1 MSAHHADHSQSP
13 TVMVLTAGGPNP
25 AIVINALAGPFPN
38 LQVVIEQ
45 PEGKWAITRR
55 RAARLGWAM
64 ALGQLA
70 TMIAAR
76 LLRPLA
82 RRRIAAILAPAG
94 LSPVMSP
101 SVPVHHVASIND
113 DRTLA
118 LVTQFK
124 PSAIL
129 LVSTRLMSAAT
140 LAAMPCPVINLHA
153 GINPQYRGQMGGYW
167 SLVEE
172 DAANFGATLHLVDAG
187 TDTGGTLYEV
197 RTLPDLGDFIATY
210 PLLLTVTAIDITLR
224 SVQDAVEGKLQPY
237 QPEGPSVLR
246 FPPPIWAWLANGI
259 RRRIW

>member
-1 MSAHHADHSQSP
+1 MSAHHPDHRQSP

-25 AIVINALAGPFPN
+25 AIVINALAKRFPN

-55 RAARLGWAM
+55 RAARLGWTM

-82 RRRIAAILAPAG
+82 RRRIASILAPTG
-94 LSPVMSP
+94 LSPVIP
-101 SVPVHHVASIND
+101 PGIPVHHVASIND
-113 DRTLA
+113 DETRA

-124 PSAIL
+124 PSAVL
-129 LVSTRLMSAAT
+129 LVSTRLMSAAA
-140 LAAMPCPVINLHA
+140 LAATPCPVLNLHA

-197 RTLPDLGDFIATY
+197 RTLPDRGDLISTY
-210 PLLLTVTAIDITLR
+210 PLLLTASAIDITLQ
-224 SVQDAVEGKLQPY
+224 SVQDAIEGRLKPY
-237 QPEGPSVLR
+237 QPEGPSALR
-246 FPPPIWAWLANGI
+246 FPPPIWTWLANGI

>member
-1 MSAHHADHSQSP
+1 MSAQQANPSQSP
-13 TVMVLTAGGPNP
+13 TVMVMTAGGTNP
-25 AIVINALAGPFPN
+25 ALVINALAKRFPN
-38 LQVVIEQ
+38 LRVVIEQ
-45 PEGKWAITRR
+45 PESKWAITQR
-55 RAARLGWAM
+55 RAARLGWVQ

-70 TMIAAR
+70 TMVAAR

-82 RRRIAAILAPAG
+82 RRRIASILASAG
-94 LSPVMSP
+94 VSPVIP
-101 SVPVHHVASIND
+101 PEVPLHQVASIND
-113 DRTLA
+113 DETRA

-172 DAANFGATLHLVDAG
+172 DAGNFGATLHLVDRG

-197 RTLPDLGDFIATY
+197 RTLPDRGDFIATY
-210 PLLLTVTAIDITLR
+210 PLLLTVTATDITLQ
-224 SVQDAVEGKLQPY
+224 SVQDAVDGRLAPY
-237 QPEGPSVLR
+237 EPEGPSALR
-246 FPPPIWAWLANGI
+246 FPPPIWTWLANGI

>member
-1 MSAHHADHSQSP
+1 MSAQQANQSQSP
-13 TVMVLTAGGPNP
+13 TVMVMTAGGTNP
-25 AIVINALAGPFPN
+25 ALVINALAQRFPK
-38 LQVVIEQ
+38 LHVVVER
-45 PEGKWAITRR
+45 PESKWAITQR
-55 RAARLGWAM
+55 RAARLGWIQ

-82 RRRIAAILAPAG
+82 RRRIASIVASAG
-94 LSPVMSP
+94 LSPAIP
-101 SVPVHHVASIND
+101 PEVPVHRVASIND
-113 DRTLA
+113 DATRA

-124 PSAIL
+124 PSAVL
-129 LVSTRLMSAAT
+129 LVSTRLMNPVA
-140 LAAMPCPVINLHA
+140 LAALPCPVINLHA

-197 RTLPDLGDFIATY
+197 RTLPDQGDSIATY
-210 PLLLTVTAIDITLR
+210 PLLLTVTAIDITLQA
-224 SVQDAVEGKLQPY
+224 VQDAVDGRLAPFE
-237 QPEGPSVLR
+237 PEGPSALR
-246 FPPPIWAWLANGI
+246 FPPPIWTWLANGI